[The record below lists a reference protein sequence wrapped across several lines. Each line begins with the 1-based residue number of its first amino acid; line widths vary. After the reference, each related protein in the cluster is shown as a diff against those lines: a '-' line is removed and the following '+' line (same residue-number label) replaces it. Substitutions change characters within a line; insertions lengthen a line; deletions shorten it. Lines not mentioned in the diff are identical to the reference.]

1 MKKSFLSYVSILL
14 VISPVL
20 VSFLWHI
27 NNQGWPTD
35 DAAQYAKTAYHQ
47 YLVFQNG
54 SLIDGFKALYQIR
67 GWRPTLYPVL
77 ATPFFLLFKGNIL
90 AATGATLVLCF
101 FVCQVYIYAIARRY
115 LDSLR
120 ASLAAALVGSCPA
133 VIFSS
138 MVFFSEIAWLAF
150 FAGFIFHLLE
160 SEYFRKPF
168 QATIAGIFLGL
179 SGLVRPA
186 ENITIA
192 ILPLIGMIAI
202 ALHRKVFSFFNLAF
216 VTGFVLL
223 SASLLVSSVS
233 TQRIDYR
240 LVIALGII
248 IALSQLFI
256 IKADKEMEPGILGLN
271 LFSVLFMLINL
282 LWWADSMPQLY
293 SWVYNT
299 SFGAIAQVTD
309 VFIRKEGF
317 FSFLK
322 RTFYIYLFPQG
333 ILVTALCLVSLLPDP
348 KRILAIRRVGT
359 LAMITLGLLLPIF
372 LLYAFTG
379 TSDPRRIFIGMSFLS
394 LFLAIF
400 SLQDGFAR
408 KARDAAIVLI
418 VAMQIAGLLW
428 SVKGEAPA
436 SGNSLLAQYHAA
448 FRPQTNADQNEAV
461 VLHLMDL
468 GVPKNSTVAVYTMAL
483 FHERDRIYEPNSL
496 DLAALTT
503 GSNLHIIYC
512 WDIGDYFAVIKK
524 LRETGVSF
532 LLIDVYEDIGN
543 KNRYQPYVQ
552 FATALLAKMKGPYI
566 DPPELKRVAAFKI
579 NGREQV
585 LFEVLPF

>member
-1 MKKSFLSYVSILL
+1 
-14 VISPVL
+14 
-20 VSFLWHI
+20 
-27 NNQGWPTD
+27 
-35 DAAQYAKTAYHQ
+35 
-47 YLVFQNG
+47 
-54 SLIDGFKALYQIR
+54 
-67 GWRPTLYPVL
+67 VL
-77 ATPFFLLFKGNIL
+77 ATPFLLLFKGNIL
-90 AATGATLVLCF
+90 AATGAILVICF
-101 FVCQVYIYAIARRY
+101 LVCQIYIYAIARRY
-115 LDSLR
+115 LDMFR

-133 VIFSS
+133 IIFSC

-150 FAGFIFHLLE
+150 FTGFIFHLLK

-192 ILPLIGMIAI
+192 LLPLIGMLAI
-202 ALHRKVFSFFNLAF
+202 ALHRKIFSFFNAVF

-256 IKADKEMEPGILGLN
+256 IKANKEVEPGISGLN
-271 LFSVLFMLINL
+271 LFSVSFMLINL
-282 LWWADSMPQLY
+282 LWWADSMPRLY
-293 SWVYNT
+293 SWVYDT

-309 VFIRKEGF
+309 VLIRKEGF

-322 RTFYIYLFPQG
+322 RIFYIYLFPQG
-333 ILVTALCLVSLLPDP
+333 ILVTVLCLLLLLSGSKIIPAI
-348 KRILAIRRVGT
+348 KRLGI
-359 LAMITLGLLLPIF
+359 LAMITFGLLLPMF
-372 LLYAFTG
+372 FLYAFTG
-379 TSDPRRIFIGMSFLS
+379 TSDPRRVFIGMSFLS

-408 KARDAAIVLI
+408 KARDFVIALI
-418 VAMQIAGLLW
+418 VAMQIAGFLW
-428 SVKGEAPA
+428 CVKGAPPT
-436 SGNSLLAQYHAA
+436 GNSLLAQYHAA
-448 FRPQTNADQNEAV
+448 MRPKTNADQNEAV
-461 VLHLMDL
+461 ILHLMDL
-468 GVPKNSTVAVYTMAL
+468 GVPKNSPVAVYTMAL
-483 FHERDRIYEPNSL
+483 FKVRDRIYEPNSL
-496 DLAALTT
+496 NLAALTT

-512 WDIGDYFAVIKK
+512 WDIGDYFAVIEKF
-524 LRETGVSF
+524 RETGVSF
-532 LLIDVYEDIGN
+532 LLIDVYEDIEN
-543 KNRYQPYVQ
+543 KNRHQPYIQ

-566 DPPELKRVAAFKI
+566 DPPGLKRVAAFKI

-585 LFEVLPF
+585 LFEILPF